1 MSIGREG
8 GGFGGAEGGELVP
21 ELWAVSA
28 PVGGEGGA
36 GGEGGEEP
44 VEEEGGSVE
53 KSRSALSSR
62 VVIQPQAQLTS
73 SQPVAPPLP

>member
-1 MSIGREG
+1 MSVGREG
-8 GGFGGAEGGELVP
+8 GGFGGGQGGKLVP
-21 ELWAVSA
+21 ECGAVSA
-28 PVGGEGGA
+28 RVGGEVGA